1 LFVLLFISECNYKPI
16 TITIASLLDNANS
29 NPESADPFSNENFGS
44 SNNKSGLQDNLMEI
58 NNSSAKSNNG
68 AFFQPINKFYRK

>member
-1 LFVLLFISECNYKPI
+1 MFVLLFISECNYKPI

-29 NPESADPFSNENFGS
+29 SLESADPFSNENFGS

-58 NNSSAKSNNG
+58 NNPNVKSNNG